1 MRIFLLI
8 LFLPISVVA
17 GMMSYSVSP
26 GIVKFETITGS
37 VKSFDLNFLNQGD
50 NLLNVDVRVMNLT
63 LDREGVPVVSKIS
76 NQKGQ
81 WGRFVKISKNT
92 FKLKGKES
100 KKINVS
106 LQTPRSATG
115 GGYFAVVFNTSVPN
129 VKYKSKKARNT
140 MSIGSQM
147 PVLFIGKLSR
157 ASYPKVQI
165 SQAVINKAPYTK
177 DKPLK
182 LRFLVINKGTTHIN
196 VDGDVLLRHNGKV
209 VERLMLES
217 GSGLIFPNGERYF
230 TATLSK
236 FKQHTGK
243 KLQAEARFSYLRG
256 RANKKIT
263 FTVK

>member
-1 MRIFLLI
+1 MKTLFLI
-8 LFLPISVVA
+8 LFLPLSVMA
-17 GMMSYSVSP
+17 EMMSYSVSP
-26 GIVKFETITGS
+26 GIVKFETIAGS

-50 NLLNVDVRVMNLT
+50 NLLNVDIKVMNLT

-76 NQKGQ
+76 NQKEQ
-81 WGRFVKISKNT
+81 WGRFVKISKKT
-92 FKLKGKES
+92 FKLKAKES
-100 KKINVS
+100 KKINVM
-106 LQTPRSATG
+106 LEIPRSSSG

-129 VKYKSKKARNT
+129 VRHKRKKAHNV

-147 PVLFIGKLSR
+147 PVLFIGKISR
-157 ASYPKVQI
+157 ATYPKVQI
-165 SQAVINKAPYTK
+165 SQAAINKSPYTK

-182 LRFLVINKGTTHIN
+182 LRFLVKNEGVTHIN
-196 VDGDVLLRHNGKV
+196 VAGDVLLRHNGKV
-209 VERLMLES
+209 VGRLILES
-217 GSGLIFPNGERYF
+217 GSGLILPNGDRYF
-230 TATLSK
+230 TAVLDR

>member
-1 MRIFLLI
+1 MRILFLI
-8 LFLPISVVA
+8 LFLPISVLA

-50 NLLNVDVRVMNLT
+50 NLLNVDVKVMDLT

-81 WGRFVKISKNT
+81 WGRFVKISKKT

-129 VKYKSKKARNT
+129 VKYKRKNAHNA

-147 PVLFIGKLSR
+147 PVLFIGKISR
-157 ASYPKVQI
+157 SSYPKVQV
-165 SQAVINKAPYTK
+165 SQAAINKAPYTK
-177 DKPLK
+177 EKPLK
-182 LRFLVINKGTTHIN
+182 LRFLVKNQGATHIN
-196 VDGDVLLRHNGKV
+196 VAGDVLLRHNGKV

-217 GSGLIFPNGERYF
+217 GSGLIFPSGERYF
-230 TATLSK
+230 IATLDK
-236 FKQHTGK
+236 FKQYTNK